1 MKLLRTI
8 ALLLSSAAILFA
20 QTSEPIVNI
29 RTNDLTGMPTR
40 LGEVVTISGIVTAS
54 NQFGNSGPAN
64 IQDITAGIS
73 IYGSSFANAVSIG
86 DSVTVTATVDQFNG
100 LTQLNMTMGSPSF
113 TNHGAAVEE
122 VDPTIVTLSDIL
134 NQDWNGTELIEGLL
148 VRVNNVS
155 INGSGTFSGSANY
168 TITDPT
174 GSLDMRIDNDV
185 ASIIG
190 TAIPSGTVDL
200 IGVVGQYDFGVLNSG
215 YQILPRFIEDIVT
228 ENTPLILTPVVASN
242 VTPNSFTVYYNTL
255 RNGDSEV
262 RYGVTAALE
271 LDTIKIAED
280 TTVHVIPIS
289 GLEELTKYYYK
300 VYSTNEVGTS
310 ESDIFSVT
318 TASSNPSIGGIN
330 VYFNYSVD
338 NSVAIPGN
346 EAQGNID
353 FRDKLIERI
362 NAATYSIDMAVY
374 SFFGLNDVANTIV
387 AAKNRGVKVRVVYDA
402 RNVQSSMQ
410 ILLDNGIQMSQRP
423 SWLNGIMHNKFAI
436 FDARDSVATND
447 WVWTGSWNWTS
458 LELNWR
464 NNIVEIN
471 DPSLAQTYQEEF
483 EEMWGSD
490 TDTPNSSNAKF
501 GFEKTDNTS
510 HSFSIGGR
518 DVGLYFSPSDQT
530 ESKIINA
537 IASADS
543 SIYFALLA
551 FTSDGIFNSI
561 EQRHSLGVTDI
572 RGIITD
578 ANIQGSEFANLQNL
592 SGSEVFDFNFSD
604 KLHHKYGMVDA
615 PYASTDPTV
624 ITGSHNWSRA
634 ANESNDE
641 NTLIIH
647 DVYIANQYM
656 QEFKKR
662 YNELGGTTVFNIPV
676 LTSVDDDAIIP
687 SKLVLEQNYPNP
699 FNPVTTI
706 SFTLPASEYV
716 DLSVYNL
723 LGQKVAVVYSGVANS
738 GKTVVDFN
746 ASALSSG
753 IYFYKLNAGSFSQT
767 KKMMLLK

>member
-1 MKLLRTI
+1 MNILRTI
-8 ALLLSSAAILFA
+8 AVLLSSALVLFA
-20 QTSEPIVNI
+20 QTPEPIVNI
-29 RTNDLTGMPTR
+29 RTNDATGMPTR
-40 LGEVVTISGIVTAS
+40 LGEVVTVSGIVTAS

-64 IQDITAGIS
+64 IQDNTAGIS
-73 IYGSSFANAVSIG
+73 IYGSAFANNVAIG
-86 DSVTVTATVDQFNG
+86 DSVTVTSTVDQFNG
-100 LTQLNMTMGSPSF
+100 MTQLNTTMGTPTI
-113 TNHGAAVEE
+113 TNHGAANELVE
-122 VDPTIVTLSDIL
+122 PTIVTLSEIK
-134 NQDWNGTELIEGLL
+134 NQSWNGVELIEGLL
-148 VRVNNVS
+148 VRINNVS
-155 INGSGTFSGSANY
+155 INGSGTFSGGTNY
-168 TITDPT
+168 TISDATT
-174 GSLDMRIDNDV
+174 TLDMRVDNDV

-190 TAIPSGTVDL
+190 TAIPSGNVDL
-200 IGVVGQYDFGVLNSG
+200 IGIVGQYDFGTLNSG
-215 YQILPRFIEDIVT
+215 YQVLPRFIEDIVT

-262 RYGVTAALE
+262 RYGITTALE
-271 LDTIKIAED
+271 LDTITIDED
-280 TTVHVIPIS
+280 TTFHVIPVT

-300 VYSTNEVGTS
+300 VYSTNEIGTS

-318 TASSNPSIGGIN
+318 TASSNPTIGDIN
-330 VYFNYSVD
+330 VYFNFSVD

-346 EAQGNID
+346 EAEGNVD
-353 FRDKLIERI
+353 FKAKLLSRI
-362 NAATYSIDMAVY
+362 NSAIYSIDMAVY
-374 SFFGLNDVANTIV
+374 SFFGLNDVANAIV
-387 AAKNRGVKVRVVYDA
+387 AAKNRGVKVRVVYDS
-402 RNVQSSMQ
+402 RDVQSSMQ
-410 ILLDNGIQMSQRP
+410 ILLNGGILMSQRP
-423 SWLNGIMHNKFAI
+423 SGLDGIMHNKFAI
-436 FDARDSVATND
+436 FDARDSEPTND

-464 NNIVEIN
+464 NNVIEIN
-471 DPSLAQTYQEEF
+471 DPSLAQTYQDEF

-490 TDTPNSSNAKF
+490 ADTPNSSNAKF
-501 GFEKTDNTS
+501 GSNKSDNTS

-530 ESKIINA
+530 ESKIIDA
-537 IASADS
+537 MASADS

-561 EQRHSLGVTDI
+561 ELRHSLGLTDI

-578 ANIQGSEFANLQNL
+578 ANIQGSEFPNLQNL
-592 SGSEVFDFNFSD
+592 SGSEIFDFNLSD

-615 PYASTDPTV
+615 PYAASDPLV
-624 ITGSHNWSRA
+624 VTGSHNWSRA

-662 YNELGGTTVFNIPV
+662 YNELGGTTIFNIPV
-676 LTSVDDDAIIP
+676 VTSVSDDGIHP
-687 SKLVLEQNYPNP
+687 SNLVLEQNYPNP

-706 SFTLPASEYV
+706 SFTLPVSDYV

-723 LGQKVAVVYSGVANS
+723 LGQKVGVIYSGIANS

-753 IYFYKLNAGSFSQT
+753 IYFYTLSTKSDSFT
-767 KKMMLLK
+767 KKLMLLK

>member
-1 MKLLRTI
+1 MKILRTL
-8 ALLLSSAAILFA
+8 AVLLSSAAILFA

-29 RTNDLTGMPTR
+29 RTNDGSGIPTR

-54 NQFGNSGPAN
+54 NQFGNAGPAN
-64 IQDITAGIS
+64 IEDNTAGIS
-73 IYGSSFANAVSIG
+73 IYGSAFANTVAIG
-86 DSVTVTATVDQFNG
+86 DSVTVTSTVDQFNG
-100 LTQLNMTMGSPSF
+100 MTQLNTTLGSPTI
-113 TNHGAAVEE
+113 TNHGAASELVE
-122 VDPTIVTLSDIL
+122 PTIVTLSEIK
-134 NQDWNGTELIEGLL
+134 NQSWNGVELIEGLL
-148 VRVNNVS
+148 VRINNVS
-155 INGSGTFSGSANY
+155 INGSGTFSGSTNY
-168 TITDPT
+168 TISDATNT
-174 GSLDMRIDNDV
+174 LDMRIDNDV

-190 TAIPSGTVDL
+190 TAIPSGNVDL
-200 IGVVGQYDFGVLNSG
+200 IGVVGQYDFGTFNTG
-215 YQILPRFIEDIVT
+215 YQVLPRFIEDIVT

-262 RYGVTAALE
+262 RYGTTTALE
-271 LDTIKIAED
+271 LDTITIEED
-280 TTVHVIPIS
+280 TTFHVIPITD
-289 GLEELTKYYYK
+289 LEELTKYYYK
-300 VYSTNEVGTS
+300 VYSTNEIGTS
-310 ESDIFSVT
+310 ESEIFSVT
-318 TASSNPSIGGIN
+318 TASSNPSIGDIN

-346 EAQGNID
+346 EAQGNVD
-353 FRDKLIERI
+353 FKAKLLSRI
-362 NAATYSIDMAVY
+362 NSATYSIDMAVY
-374 SFFGLNDVANTIV
+374 SFFGLNDVANAIV

-402 RNVQSSMQ
+402 RDVQSSMQ
-410 ILLDNGIQMSQRP
+410 ILLNNGILMSQRP
-423 SWLNGIMHNKFAI
+423 SGLDGIMHNKFGI
-436 FDARDSVATND
+436 FDARDSEPTND

-464 NNIVEIN
+464 NNVIEIN
-471 DPSLAQTYQEEF
+471 DPSLAQTYQDEF

-490 TDTPNSSNAKF
+490 TDTPNPSNAKF
-501 GFEKTDNTS
+501 SSNKTDNTS

-530 ESKIINA
+530 ESKIIDVM
-537 IASADS
+537 ASADS

-561 EQRHSLGVTDI
+561 ELRHSLGLTDI

-578 ANIQGSEFANLQNL
+578 ANVQGSEFSNLQNL
-592 SGSEVFDFNFSD
+592 SGSEVFDFNLSD

-615 PYASTDPTV
+615 PYASTDPVV

-662 YNELGGTTVFNIPV
+662 YNELGGTTVFNIPIV
-676 LTSVDDDAIIP
+676 TSVEDDEIIP
-687 SKLVLEQNYPNP
+687 STLVLEQNYPNP

-706 SFTLPASEYV
+706 SFTLPVSEFV

-723 LGQKVAVVYSGVANS
+723 LGQKVGIIYSGIANS

-753 IYFYKLNAGSFSQT
+753 IYFYTLSTKSETFT
-767 KKMMLLK
+767 KKLMLLK

>member
-753 IYFYKLNAGSFSQT
+753 IYFYTLSTQSDSFT
-767 KKMMLLK
+767 KKLMLLK